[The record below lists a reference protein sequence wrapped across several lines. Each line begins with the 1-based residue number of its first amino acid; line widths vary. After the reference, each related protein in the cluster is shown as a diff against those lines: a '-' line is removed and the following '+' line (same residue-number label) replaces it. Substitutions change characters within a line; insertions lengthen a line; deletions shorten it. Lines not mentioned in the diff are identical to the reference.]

1 MFIKIDSFWLNTR
14 QIVSMEPHG
23 KAFRVNLSNGN
34 FIALNQKNYILLIK
48 TMKIKSPLKS
58 MKKKILGKI
67 ASQPPPSVEAVKKNV
82 VIKPKITAPPI
93 PVKRNIPAK
102 PKIEND
108 K

>member
-1 MFIKIDSFWLNTR
+1 
-14 QIVSMEPHG
+14 
-23 KAFRVNLSNGN
+23 
-34 FIALNQKNYILLIK
+34 
-48 TMKIKSPLKS
+48 

-108 K
+108 KCSFPSFFDRGQCNLTPVQPF